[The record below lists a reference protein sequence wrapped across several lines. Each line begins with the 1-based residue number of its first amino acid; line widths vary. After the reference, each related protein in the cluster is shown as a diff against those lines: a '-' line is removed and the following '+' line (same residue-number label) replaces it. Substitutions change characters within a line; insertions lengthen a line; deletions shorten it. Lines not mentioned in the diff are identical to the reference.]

1 MMIKKLSVLLVTGT
15 LLAACGGGG
24 GGTGQGGS
32 INPWGGGGSTTSSD
46 NVISIKKSELDK
58 GFNDDDASRD
68 QGYKIVLNGD
78 KGEKIELYRTN
89 DLKEA
94 GWDMVKGPN
103 NSGYLKLD
111 KNGDPILDD
120 NGNVAIVNNGNG
132 YLNTVSLHGS
142 IAEASDKND
151 SNSTFGFAANV
162 GKKLEDLDK
171 ELYWTAYSGGNAT
184 LLTEMPKGITATYT
198 GQAIGADSRFAGTGK
213 DHLKSAFDDQLNE
226 NHYGKATITVNF
238 RNRDMTGK
246 LTFNSDA
253 VSDVDLKGK
262 VNGNRFTGTANNGQ
276 ESVDMQGQFNGTAAK
291 ELAGHYQSDKKDGMI
306 GSFAGKR
313 PTK

>member
-58 GFNDDDASRD
+58 GFNDDNASRD

-94 GWDMVKGPN
+94 GWGMVKGSN

-111 KNGDPILDD
+111 KNGDPTLDQKGD
-120 NGNVAIVNNGNG
+120 VEIVNNGNG

-162 GKKLEDLDK
+162 GKKLEDLDN
-171 ELYWTAYSGGNAT
+171 ELYWTA
-184 LLTEMPKGITATYT
+184 
-198 GQAIGADSRFAGTGK
+198 
-213 DHLKSAFDDQLNE
+213 
-226 NHYGKATITVNF
+226 
-238 RNRDMTGK
+238 
-246 LTFNSDA
+246 
-253 VSDVDLKGK
+253 
-262 VNGNRFTGTANNGQ
+262 
-276 ESVDMQGQFNGTAAK
+276 
-291 ELAGHYQSDKKDGMI
+291 
-306 GSFAGKR
+306 
-313 PTK
+313 